1 MEYNMKILRA
11 IFLYCHLSSFAYILA
26 QIYEENKPAFKTVVH
41 KKMFNPLEFYRPN
54 KSAI

>member
-11 IFLYCHLSSFAYILA
+11 IFLYCHLSSFAYILV
-26 QIYEENKPAFKTVVH
+26 QIYEENKPAFKTVLH
-41 KKMFNPLEFYRPN
+41 KKMFNPLEFYCPN